1 MDMHIVKLA
10 RSIGFILLA
19 VGLVY
24 VFAVDNDEYMY
35 IFGFVL
41 GAVFALDGVI
51 ALDEN
56 KRRSF
61 VVMYFIL
68 AVFMFALSVSLFIQ
82 V

>member
-1 MDMHIVKLA
+1 MHIVKLI

-19 VGLVY
+19 IGLVY
-24 VFAVDNDEYMY
+24 VFTVDDGDLMF

-41 GAVFALDGVI
+41 GIVFALDGVI
-51 ALDEN
+51 AWDEG

-61 VVMYFIL
+61 VVMYFLL
-68 AVFMFALSVSLFIQ
+68 AVFMFALSVSLFLQ